1 MDFVKEHIGTELQFT
16 LSGELDAE
24 STEQIRNEFVQLAA
38 QQDFTTI
45 TIDMKNVSFIDSS
58 GIGVIVFLFKKMRE
72 HSIEVVLSNVHSQP
86 LELIK
91 LLRIDTVITVELYEG
106 DPTEMVAS

>member
-1 MDFVKEHIGTELQFT
+1 
-16 LSGELDAE
+16 
-24 STEQIRNEFVQLAA
+24 
-38 QQDFTTI
+38 
-45 TIDMKNVSFIDSS
+45 MKNVSFIDSS